1 MLKYTGYGWG
11 EISIG
16 NWKDRCS
23 YLDDVPNELLGAV
36 EEVIR
41 TCRPSVRQFD
51 AEGYDYIIVFGT
63 NEVYII
69 SNKDDNGGNGFT
81 LTAKSVS
88 TADLAKELISDIRL
102 DIDRWAHW
110 HGEMSD
116 DEFDERRLDLE
127 AFCKVIERRM

>member
-41 TCRPSVRQFD
+41 TFRPSVRQFD
-51 AEGYDYIIVFGT
+51 AEGYDYTIVFCM

-69 SNKDDNGGNGFT
+69 SNKDDDGGSGFT
-81 LTAKSVS
+81 LTIENVS
-88 TADLAKELISDIRL
+88 AIDLAKELVSDIRS
-102 DIDRWAHW
+102 DIDRWARW
-110 HGEMSD
+110 CGEMSD
-116 DEFDERRLDLE
+116 NEFDERRLDLE
-127 AFCKVIERRM
+127 AFCRVVERRM